1 MRRQLVDDDQIH
13 PFIDEHEINFGKKE
27 IINMLNNNYNF
38 EEIKGIIEA
47 KIDFLMLGKNNEIV
61 KIYDEKI
68 NELLEMQEKL
78 YVKNEII
85 KQKILFLDGYLN
97 SLKNCDMETS
107 K

>member
-1 MRRQLVDDDQIH
+1 MRRQLVDDDEIN
-13 PFIDEHEINFGKKE
+13 PFNAENEINFGKKE

-68 NELLEMQEKL
+68 NELLEIQEKL